1 MASSTHRLSLQARRT
16 KMDRLHI
23 PLNTLEAR
31 YLNHHRAR
39 NHSPKTIERY
49 AESFRDLHR
58 FLEAT
63 GRPADSSVLT
73 SADLTAFGAWLRT
86 APKKPWRG
94 STERSIHTIHAR
106 LKDLRA
112 FCRFLV
118 DEEVLPKLPKVALP
132 KLPDELFPI
141 LSDDQLRILFSCRHL
156 ASPGP
161 QAVRNRALVALL
173 LDTGMRL
180 SEAEGICLVDLD
192 LENQLVKVR
201 GKGSKERIV
210 FFQTGATG
218 YLRAWLTVRG
228 EEAGELFWLKPR
240 GIQML
245 FTRIRRETGLPIHTH
260 LLRHQAATFLVRAN
274 TDLHTVKRILGH
286 QQLVTVEKY
295 LSLSTGD
302 LQSKHAAASPF
313 EAVRHMMAPDSPKP
327 RRKRLG
333 L

>member
-1 MASSTHRLSLQARRT
+1 MASSNHRLSLQARRT
-16 KMDRLHI
+16 RMDKHHI
-23 PLNTLEAR
+23 PLDSLESR
-31 YLNHHRAR
+31 YLDHHRAR
-39 NHSPKTIERY
+39 NHSPKTIDRY
-49 AESFRDLHR
+49 AETFRDLHR

-73 SADLTAFGAWLRT
+73 GADLSAFGSWLRT

-94 STERSIHTIHAR
+94 STERSVYTIHAR
-106 LKDLRA
+106 LKDVRA

-132 KLPDELFPI
+132 KLPEELFPI
-141 LSDDQLRILFSCRHL
+141 LSDEQLQMLFSCRHL

-180 SEAEGICLVDLD
+180 SDATGICLADLD
-192 LENQLVKVR
+192 LDNHLLKVR
-201 GKGSKERIV
+201 GKGNKERIV
-210 FFQTGATG
+210 VFQTGAAG
-218 YLRAWLTVRG
+218 YLRAWLAVRG
-228 EEAGELFWLKPR
+228 DEDGELFWLKPR

-260 LLRHQAATFLVRAN
+260 LLRHQSATLLVRAN
-274 TDLHTVKRILGH
+274 TDLHTVKRLLGH
-286 QQLVTVEKY
+286 RQLSTVEKY
-295 LSLSTGD
+295 LSLTTTD
-302 LQSKHAAASPF
+302 LAAKHAAASPF
-313 EAVRHMMAPDSPKP
+313 ETVRHMMAPESPKP